1 MHRMML
7 SRGGLRTQ
15 QQEWKR
21 KCDPHNA
28 DLPPWNPQPKHA
40 AFHSLENA
48 MGEQN
53 IHLVAE
59 KNALK

>member
-7 SRGGLRTQ
+7 ESGRAKNCSRK
-15 QQEWKR
+15 QEWKR

-28 DLPPWNPQPKHA
+28 DISPWNPQPKHA
-40 AFHSLENA
+40 AFHSLR
-48 MGEQN
+48 MLGEQN

-59 KNALK
+59 KML